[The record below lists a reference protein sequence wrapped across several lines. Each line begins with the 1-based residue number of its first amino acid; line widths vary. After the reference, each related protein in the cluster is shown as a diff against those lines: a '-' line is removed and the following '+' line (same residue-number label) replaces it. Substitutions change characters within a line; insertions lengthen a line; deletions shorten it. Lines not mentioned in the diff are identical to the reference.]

1 MCHFCEA
8 AQELNKSLSE
18 RNHNLCRR
26 TPMETKGLLI
36 RLEEKPGR
44 VAEAL
49 MSQASEFFAT
59 APQIEKVDI
68 LAVK

>member
-1 MCHFCEA
+1 
-8 AQELNKSLSE
+8 
-18 RNHNLCRR
+18 
-26 TPMETKGLLI
+26 METKGLLI